1 MNKKVTLSLL
11 SATVFASMAASAFAA
26 PTQGVYM
33 GGSVDKFYKLD
44 DLFNL
49 SAAAKKQFVV
59 DLNAANPDLDFK
71 NLVFVDFDGKGAK
84 FSEILAAGTLPKAKR
99 DLTKAD
105 FEGSYVT
112 VNLDGSNGASYD
124 PRNDAVDVPTGDLKV
139 ESVSAINANEIQVK
153 FSKEVFAESAEDAS
167 KYTITKNGAAYAPT
181 GTLTA
186 TLLDDKKTVI
196 LSDVT
201 GGTTQNQILANG
213 NSFRVTV
220 DGVVDKDYNK
230 FPKFTSELAAFND
243 VAAPTVVKSELRG
256 STIRVYFNEPVTG
269 GTIKV
274 DNGTAVAPASYVN
287 AGGVHYVTLAA
298 SAAQQAAGTH
308 TVTVYN
314 FQDAQGN
321 TLPVATS
328 SYTATADTTAPAV
341 QSITAASAYTFK
353 VKVSEPLAAEPTV
366 EVKKGNLVLPLDTTY
381 GGGNG
386 IALDT
391 TDTSNTTYI
400 VKVADANASN
410 PVYGAGETSVNLS
423 VKISNIKDNA
433 NYVGAEF
440 NGTVT
445 LSKDAAAPTVV
456 SANLNTA
463 DTTNNYL
470 YVRFN
475 EDLNNTYSTD
485 GALDSKIVVTK
496 NGVQLP
502 VSAASVQNDVNGDPT
517 LVRITLASVTPGTYS
532 VKFLAGAVSDVDA
545 NVNAEVSTTVAVAD
559 PTALVTPVVSQPANN
574 VIQVA
579 FGGGVDMTDSATT
592 LSNYTLDGQALPAGT
607 TIGFYNN
614 KQTVRITLP
623 SNLYSQNTVAQ
634 LKISKNVKN
643 ENGISVLA
651 SANPE
656 TEFTTQV
663 NLTDNVKPVLESA
676 KFLVTSTSATTS
688 NKVQLTFSEDLGTAP
703 TADDLKVTVNGSEV
717 AVSNITLNGDVVTFN
732 IPTTVI
738 AQGVQVKVL
747 PAAEQTDATMDAA
760 DVVGNK
766 LTEGTIVTATE
777 KVLDTGAIAQDAADV
792 AADKAA
798 LAVSYNGTDATITL
812 TTSGTNGSTITWAET
827 ADAANV
833 ATVTGGTVAIAR
845 SNADDTDDSVTLT
858 ATITK
863 GTASDTK
870 QFTITVKEAKAP
882 TVTAAATT
890 QVAAAGG
897 TITITFSEALSAT
910 GKANVEAA
918 LTAATAQGTLGYSWN
933 AANTVLTVT
942 NSHTTDA
949 TNFAADVTANIVDL
963 AGNTT
968 NGAVVVDLP

>member
-1 MNKKVTLSLL
+1 M
-11 SATVFASMAASAFAA
+11 VF
-26 PTQGVYM
+26 G
-33 GGSVDKFYKLD
+33 
-44 DLFNL
+44 
-49 SAAAKKQFVV
+49 
-59 DLNAANPDLDFK
+59 
-71 NLVFVDFDGKGAK
+71 
-84 FSEILAAGTLPKAKR
+84 
-99 DLTKAD
+99 
-105 FEGSYVT
+105 
-112 VNLDGSNGASYD
+112 
-124 PRNDAVDVPTGDLKV
+124 
-139 ESVSAINANEIQVK
+139 
-153 FSKEVFAESAEDAS
+153 KEVFAETAEDAS
-167 KYTITKNGAAYAPT
+167 KYTISKNGSTYTAT

-196 LSDVT
+196 LSDVS

-213 NSFRVTV
+213 NSYRVTV

-230 FPKFTSELAAFND
+230 FPKFTSEIAAFND
-243 VAAPTVVKSELRG
+243 LAAPTVVKSELKG

-269 GTIKV
+269 GTIKI
-274 DNGTAVAPASYVN
+274 DNGTAVTPTSYVN
-287 AGGVHYVTLAA
+287 ADGVHYATLTA

-308 TVTVYN
+308 KVTVYN

-328 SYTATADTTAPAV
+328 SYTVSADTTAPAV

-353 VKVSEPLAAEPTV
+353 VKVSEPLVGEPTV
-366 EVKKGNLVLPLDTTY
+366 TVKKGNLVLPLDTTY

-386 IALDT
+386 IALDA

-400 VKVADANASN
+400 VKVADASASN
-410 PVYGAGETSVNLS
+410 PVYATGETSVNLS
-423 VKISNIKDNA
+423 VKVSNIKDNA
-433 NYVGAEF
+433 NLVGAEF

-475 EDLNNTYSTD
+475 EDLNNTFSTD

-517 LVRITLASVTPGTYS
+517 LVRITLASVTPGTYN
-532 VKFLAGAVSDVDA
+532 VKFLAGAVSDVDS

-559 PTALVTPVVSQPANN
+559 PTALVTPGVTQPAAN

-623 SNLYSQNTVAQ
+623 SNLYSQSTVAQ

-643 ENGISVLA
+643 ENGVPVLA

-656 TEFTTQV
+656 TEYTTQV
-663 NLTDNVKPVLESA
+663 SLTDNVKPVLESA

-703 TADDLKVTVNGSEV
+703 AADDLKVTVNGSEV
-717 AVSNITLNGDVVTFN
+717 TVSNITLNGDVVTFN

-747 PAAEQTDATMDAA
+747 PASEQTDASMDAA
-760 DVVGNK
+760 DVAGNK

-792 AADKAA
+792 AADKADVNVTA
-798 LAVSYNGTDATITL
+798 AGAETL
-812 TTSGTNGSTITWAET
+812 TTLKSNVTLVAPATNGSTITWSSS
-827 ADAANV
+827 DS
-833 ATVTGGTVAIAR
+833 TVV
-845 SNADDTDDSVTLT
+845 SNAGVVARPIFSAGNANVTLT
-858 ATITK
+858 ATIAK

-870 QFTITVKEAKAP
+870 PFALTVLKKDFAANEAGTPDETFTITGDGYALTDFSVANIDMDDAQAGAQSSI
-882 TVTAAATT
+882 TVNGLTYTVSYNDTTGVATIAVTGTATANAAATT
-890 QVAAAGG
+890 ETIEVSKDGKVVPLTLNIPAVTAADAAA
-897 TITITFSEALSAT
+897 
-910 GKANVEAA
+910 
-918 LTAATAQGTLGYSWN
+918 
-933 AANTVLTVT
+933 TVAVTVT
-942 NSHTTDA
+942 E
-949 TNFAADVTANIVDL
+949 
-963 AGNTT
+963 
-968 NGAVVVDLP
+968 